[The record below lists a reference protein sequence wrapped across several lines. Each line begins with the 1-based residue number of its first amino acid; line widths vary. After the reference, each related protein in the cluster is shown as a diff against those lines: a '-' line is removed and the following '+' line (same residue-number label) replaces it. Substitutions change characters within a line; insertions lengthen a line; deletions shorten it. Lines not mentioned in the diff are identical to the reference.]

1 MAKHTSWRV
10 GGPADNF
17 YIPADLEDLQV
28 FLKSISADEPCLWL
42 GLGSNLLV
50 RDGGYRG
57 TVISVTGVLA
67 DLSIVSP
74 GILRAGAG
82 VTCARLA
89 RFAADAGY
97 GGVEFLAGIPG
108 TFGGALAMNAGSFG
122 GEIWNFVSRAE
133 TLDHRGVIRN
143 RTREELQVGYRSVVL
158 PGNEWFI
165 AGELSLERED
175 IETARSRIR
184 EMLTQ
189 RSRSQP
195 TGVSSCGSVFRNPQ
209 GDYAGRLIDACGLK
223 GFRIGQASVSIKH
236 ANFIVNEGGAN
247 AGDIEALINHVQG
260 IVFKEY
266 GVRLEPEV
274 RILGEAA

>member
-17 YIPADLEDLQV
+17 YIPADLDDLQA
-28 FLKSISADEPCLWL
+28 FLKSIPGDESCLWL
-42 GLGSNLLV
+42 GLGSNLLI

-67 DLSIVSP
+67 DLSVVSS
-74 GILRAGAG
+74 GVVRAGAG

-89 RFAADAGY
+89 RFAADEGY
-97 GGVEFLAGIPG
+97 SGVEFLAGIPG
-108 TFGGALAMNAGSFG
+108 TFGGALAMNAGAFG
-122 GEIWNFVSRAE
+122 GEIWSFVSRAE
-133 TLDHRGVIRN
+133 TLDHRGVIRT

-158 PGNEWFI
+158 PRNEWFI

-175 IETARSRIR
+175 TGTARSRIR
-184 EMLTQ
+184 EMLAQ

-209 GDYAGRLIDACGLK
+209 GDYAGRLIEACGLK
-223 GFRIGQASVSIKH
+223 GFRIGQASVSVKH

-247 AGDIEALINHVQG
+247 AGDIEALINHLQRV
-260 IVFKEY
+260 VLKEY
-266 GVRLEPEV
+266 GVRLELEV